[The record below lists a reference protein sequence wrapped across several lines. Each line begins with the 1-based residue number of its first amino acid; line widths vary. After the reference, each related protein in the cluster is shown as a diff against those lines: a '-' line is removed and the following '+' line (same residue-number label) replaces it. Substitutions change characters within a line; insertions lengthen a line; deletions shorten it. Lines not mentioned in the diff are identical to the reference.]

1 MGGHVGSTPNK
12 IITLTYIFLFYT
24 DTRRGE
30 KNPTMNIVTT
40 ILLAL
45 VGIILMSTVVKALP
59 ILGDA
64 DDELHTEQLRAL
76 ADESPRK
83 FKRICGISM
92 VCRPYGGKKRRLGK
106 EWISSNK
113 KLSDVIHPSYNQEN
127 YQDY

>member
-45 VGIILMSTVVKALP
+45 VGIILMSTVVEALP

-92 VCRPYGGKKRRLGK
+92 VCRPYGGK
-106 EWISSNK
+106 
-113 KLSDVIHPSYNQEN
+113 V
-127 YQDY
+127 

>member
-1 MGGHVGSTPNK
+1 
-12 IITLTYIFLFYT
+12 
-24 DTRRGE
+24 
-30 KNPTMNIVTT
+30 MNILTT

-92 VCRPYGGKKRRLGK
+92 VCRPYKSGKVSGNSAKLG
-106 EWISSNK
+106 
-113 KLSDVIHPSYNQEN
+113 N
-127 YQDY
+127 YKMPVNLRET

>member
-1 MGGHVGSTPNK
+1 
-12 IITLTYIFLFYT
+12 
-24 DTRRGE
+24 
-30 KNPTMNIVTT
+30 MNILTT

-92 VCRPYGGKKRRLGK
+92 VCRPYKTKGGK
-106 EWISSNK
+106 
-113 KLSDVIHPSYNQEN
+113 V
-127 YQDY
+127 